1 MVHVYHGIFVQ
12 VLEVVF
18 SRNINGY
25 EKNYV
30 FKEYYWYGKMQLY
43 EYKTILK
50 YFQFCKEKSYTNICV
65 ETHVYT
71 QHMHKNQEKVYQMS

>member
-30 FKEYYWYGKMQLY
+30 FKEYY
-43 EYKTILK
+43 
-50 YFQFCKEKSYTNICV
+50 
-65 ETHVYT
+65 
-71 QHMHKNQEKVYQMS
+71 